1 MRRGSLTFQSF
12 GNRKGFNMAYKDLRE
27 WIDRLEKEGEL
38 ARVKAKV
45 DWDLEIG
52 GIVQEVFDR
61 NGPALLFENIKDHE
75 ETSCKKLFTGSLKS
89 YPRIAM
95 MMGLPKDTP
104 PKEIIK
110 TYMNRVEKPIK
121 PVLVKSGPVKKNIL
135 TGDKVDL
142 FQFPAPRWRSRDGG
156 RYIGTCDGVVSKD
169 PESGWVNVGL
179 YRRQILN
186 RNQTGITI
194 IPGQHNWMHW
204 RTHRK
209 LGKKTMPVAMVNGW
223 DPVLPMVSS
232 APLPAGVCEFDIM
245 GAIRQEPVE
254 LVKCETV
261 DLEVPANAQI
271 VMEGEINL
279 DFDSFQVE
287 GPFGEFQGY
296 YGSLASKK
304 PVVTW
309 NCITCQDDPILQ
321 GTLEGMPINE
331 DHHMESINL
340 SALCWKT
347 LNERMRGVLGV
358 NVHPSTGWTNAFVQI
373 DNSYIGQVQ
382 QVATGIWCNDW
393 AFQVAKN
400 IMVVDE
406 DIDIFDLNK
415 IAWAFAT
422 RVYPPRDIIQFPGS
436 SLVTDPTVHPKDRVG
451 LKGQTTYMGVRL
463 LIDATKFLG
472 NPRHEDWG
480 GEKFAPVARPDDET
494 IKKVRERWKEY
505 GIKL

>member
-1 MRRGSLTFQSF
+1 
-12 GNRKGFNMAYKDLRE
+12 MAYENLKE
-27 WIDRLEKEGEL
+27 WISTLEREGEL

-52 GIVQEVFDR
+52 GITQEVFDKE
-61 NGPALLFENIKDHE
+61 GPALLFENIKDHE
-75 ETSCKKLFTGSLKS
+75 DTLCRRLFTGSLATYS
-89 YPRIAM
+89 RVAL

-104 PKEIIK
+104 SQELIRV
-110 TYMNRVEKPIK
+110 YMERLEKPVK
-121 PVLVKSGPVKKNIL
+121 PELVKTGPVKQNIV

-142 FQFPAPRWRSRDGG
+142 FQFPAPKWRHLDGG
-156 RYIGTCDGVVSKD
+156 RYIGTCDGVVTKD
-169 PESGWVNVGL
+169 PESGWVNIGL

-186 RNQTGITI
+186 KNQTGITI

-204 RTHRK
+204 RAHRK
-209 LGKKTMPVAMVNGW
+209 LGKKKMPVAMVNGW
-223 DPVLPMVSS
+223 DPVLPMIACSPQ
-232 APLPAGVCEFDIM
+232 APGVCEYDIM
-245 GAIRQEPVE
+245 GAIRQKPVE

-271 VMEGEINL
+271 VIEGEINL
-279 DFDSFQVE
+279 DFDSFQSE

-296 YGSLASKK
+296 YGSLESKK

-309 NCITCQDDPILQ
+309 NCVTYQDDPILQ
-321 GTLEGMPINE
+321 GTLEGIPINE
-331 DHHMESINL
+331 DHTMESINL

-358 NVHPSTGWTNAFVQI
+358 NVDRGTGWTNAFVQI
-373 DNSYIGQVQ
+373 DNSYMGQVQ

-406 DIDIFDLNK
+406 DIDIFDLKK
-415 IAWAFAT
+415 ISWAFAT

-436 SLVTDPTVHPKDRVG
+436 VLVTDPSVHPKDRVG

-463 LIDATKFLG
+463 LIDATKYLG
-472 NPRHEDWG
+472 NPRHEAWH
-480 GEKFAPVARPDDET
+480 GERFAPVARQDDET
-494 IKKVRERWKEY
+494 MERVRKRWPEY
-505 GIKL
+505 GIAL

>member
-1 MRRGSLTFQSF
+1 
-12 GNRKGFNMAYKDLRE
+12 MAYRDLRE
-27 WIDRLEKEGEL
+27 WIDSLEKEGEL
-38 ARVKAKV
+38 ARVKTKV
-45 DWDLEIG
+45 DWNLEIG
-52 GIVQEVFDR
+52 GIAQKVFDKK
-61 NGPALLFENIKDHE
+61 GPALLFENIKDHE
-75 ETSCKKLFTGSLKS
+75 GTLCKKFFTGSLANYS
-89 YPRIAM
+89 RIAL
-95 MMGLPKDTP
+95 MMGLPKGTP
-104 PKEIIK
+104 PKEIIR
-110 TYMNRVEKPIK
+110 TYMERLEKPIK
-121 PVLVKSGPVKKNIL
+121 PVRVKTGPVKKNIV
-135 TGDKVDL
+135 GADNVDL
-142 FQFPAPRWRSRDGG
+142 FQFPAPKWRLHDGG
-156 RYIGTCDGVVSKD
+156 RYIGTCDGVVTKD
-169 PESGWVNVGL
+169 PETGWVNVGL
-179 YRRQILN
+179 YRRMILN
-186 RNQTGITI
+186 KNQTGITI

-204 RTHRK
+204 RKHRK
-209 LGKKTMPVAMVNGW
+209 LGKKTMPMAMINGW
-223 DPVLPMVSS
+223 DPVLPMVSCLPT
-232 APLPAGVCEFDIM
+232 APGVCEYDLM
-245 GAIRQEPVE
+245 GGIRQEPVE
-254 LVKCETV
+254 LVKCETI
-261 DLEVPANAQI
+261 DLEVPATAQI
-271 VMEGEINL
+271 IIEGEINL
-279 DFDSFQVE
+279 DFESFQIE

-358 NVHPSTGWTNAFVQI
+358 NVDPSTGWTNAFVQI
-373 DNSYIGQVQ
+373 DNSYIGQVH

-415 IAWAFAT
+415 LAWAFAT

-436 SLVTDPTVHPKDRVG
+436 ANVTDPAVHPKDRVG

-480 GEKFAPVARPDDET
+480 NERFAPVARIDEDT
-494 IKKVRERWKEY
+494 VNKVRTRWKEY
-505 GIKL
+505 GIEL

>member
-1 MRRGSLTFQSF
+1 
-12 GNRKGFNMAYKDLRE
+12 MAYDDLRE
-27 WIDRLEKEGEL
+27 WIDTLEKEEEL
-38 ARVKAKV
+38 TRVKAKV

-52 GIVQEVFDR
+52 GIVQEVFDK

-75 ETSCKKLFTGSLKS
+75 DTLSKKLFVGSLQS
-89 YPRIAM
+89 YSRIAL

-104 PKEIIK
+104 PKELIRI
-110 TYMNRVEKPIK
+110 YMERLEKPIK
-121 PVLVKSGPVKKNIL
+121 PVLVKTGPVKKNVIPS
-135 TGDKVDL
+135 DEADL
-142 FQFPAPRWRSRDGG
+142 FQFPAPKWRDRDGG
-156 RYIGTCDGVVSKD
+156 RFIGTCDGVVTKD
-169 PESGWVNVGL
+169 PETGWVNIGL
-179 YRRQILN
+179 YRRQILD
-186 RNQTGITI
+186 RNHTGITI

-204 RTHRK
+204 RKHRK
-209 LGKKTMPVAMVNGW
+209 LGRKTMPVAMINGW
-223 DPVLPMVSS
+223 DPVLPMVSCS
-232 APLPAGVCEFDIM
+232 PQPAGVCEYDVM
-245 GAIRQEPVE
+245 GAIREEPVE
-254 LVKCETV
+254 LVKCETI

-271 VMEGEINL
+271 VIEGEISL
-279 DFDSFQVE
+279 DFESFRKE
-287 GPFGEFQGY
+287 GPFGEFMGY

-321 GTLEGMPINE
+321 GTLEGVPINE

-347 LNERMRGVLGV
+347 LNQCMRGVLGV
-358 NVHPSTGWTNAFVQI
+358 NVHPSTGWVNAFVQI
-373 DNSYIGQVQ
+373 DNSYLGQVQ

-400 IMVVDE
+400 IMVVDA

-415 IAWAFAT
+415 LSWAFAT
-422 RVYPPRDIIQFPGS
+422 RVYPPRDIIQFPGTTI
-436 SLVTDPTVHPKDRVG
+436 VTDPSVHPKDRVG

-472 NPRHEDWG
+472 NPRHEDYE
-480 GEKFAPVARPDDET
+480 GERFAPVARIDEDT
-494 IKKVRERWKEY
+494 ITKVRDRWKEY